1 MSATGTPPPAA
12 QVEANA
18 PHIEQGHAPP
28 APQMYPPHMP
38 PPAAPGAAVPP
49 TASLYVGELDPSV
62 SEAMLFEI
70 FNMIG
75 PVASIRVCRDAVTR
89 RSLGYAYVNYLNAAD
104 GERALDQLNYSI
116 IKNRP
121 CRIMWSQRD
130 PALRKTGQGNIFIKN
145 LDEAI
150 DNKAL
155 HDTFAAFGN
164 VLSCKVAT
172 DETGKSRGYGYVHY
186 ETAESAEAAIK
197 AVNRM
202 LLNDKQVFVGHH
214 ISRKERQSQIDEQ
227 RSQFTNIYVKNLDT
241 EITEA
246 EFKAMFDEFGTITS
260 AVLQTDHEG
269 KSRGFGFV
277 NFERHE
283 EAERAVNEMNEK
295 DIKGRPLYVGRAQ
308 KKSERQ
314 SELARSHE
322 AAKQERQNKYAGVNL
337 YVKNLDDDVDDD
349 KLRAE
354 FEAFGTITSCKVMRN
369 ERDISKGFG
378 FVCFSTPDEAT
389 KAVTEM
395 NNKMIGSKPL
405 YVSLA
410 QRRDIRRQQL
420 EGQIMQRN
428 QMRMQQAPMMGPG
441 YMQPQ
446 MYYGPGPG
454 GYPPQAGRGV
464 MGYPQPGMMPPRGRY
479 PPGQP
484 PMQGMQGMPVPV
496 PYAGGAPPQG
506 YPPQGYGRGAP
517 PNGPGTS
524 RPNGAG
530 APPAPANAAPRPTG
544 GAQSASTPATNGSR
558 PAAAP
563 AAPAA
568 GAPPA
573 AAPAAAPAG
582 GIPANRPPPAGAPAA
597 GRPPA
602 AAAPPRNQSA
612 RPAGQATST
621 PTPETN
627 SGLTSQALAAASPM
641 EQKQMLG
648 EMIYLQIHQSEPE
661 LAGKITG
668 MLLEMDNSEL
678 LHLLDTPDAMHAK
691 VQEAIAVLNDFTTK
705 PAE

>member
-1 MSATGTPPPAA
+1 MSAAGTPPPAPQA
-12 QVEANA
+12 EATNHPDHA
-18 PHIEQGHAPP
+18 HPAPP
-28 APQMYPPHMP
+28 PAQMYPPHMP
-38 PPAAPGAAVPP
+38 PPAAGANVPP

-172 DETGKSRGYGYVHY
+172 DENGKSRGYGYVHY

-214 ISRKERQSQIDEQ
+214 ISRKERQSQIDEMRAQ
-227 RSQFTNIYVKNLDT
+227 YTNIYVKNLDT
-241 EITEA
+241 DVTEA
-246 EFKAMFDEFGTITS
+246 EFKAMFEPFGTITS
-260 AVLQTDHEG
+260 AVLQTDNEG

-277 NFERHE
+277 NYEKHE
-283 EAERAVNEMNEK
+283 EAEQAVTEMNDRE
-295 DIKGRPLYVGRAQ
+295 IKGKPLYVGRAQ
-308 KKSERQ
+308 KKAERAN
-314 SELARSHE
+314 ELARSHE
-322 AAKQERQNKYAGVNL
+322 QAKQERQNKYAGVNL

-410 QRRDIRRQQL
+410 QRRDVRRQQL

-428 QMRMQQAPMMGPG
+428 QMRIQQAPMMGPG

-484 PMQGMQGMPVPV
+484 MPGMPVPV
-496 PYAGGAPPQG
+496 PYGGGAPPPPQG

-517 PNGPGTS
+517 AAPGAPRS
-524 RPNGAG
+524 NGAG
-530 APPAPANAAPRPTG
+530 APPTPAGAAPRQPG
-544 GAQSASTPATNGSR
+544 GQSAQAPATNGSR
-558 PAAAP
+558 PAGAP
-563 AAPAA
+563 APGAPAPT
-568 GAPPA
+568 GAS
-573 AAPAAAPAG
+573 
-582 GIPANRPPPAGAPAA
+582 ANRPPAGAP
-597 GRPPA
+597 GRGPA
-602 AAAPPRNQSA
+602 AAAAAAAAPRTQPA
-612 RPAGQATST
+612 RPAGQAT
-621 PTPETN
+621 PAAEAPPQPVI
-627 SGLTSQALAAASPM
+627 TSQALDAASPM

-648 EMIYLQIHQSEPE
+648 EMIYLQIHGAEPE

-668 MLLEMDNSEL
+668 MLLEMDNNEL
-678 LHLLDTPDAMHAK
+678 LHLLNTPDAMQAK
-691 VQEAIAVLNDFTTK
+691 VQEAIAVLNDFSAKNAT
-705 PAE
+705 E